1 MGSQLKYLIK
11 EDIKEAGRLTCIT
24 VDENGGTNKKRLVT
38 TGLVFKDIA
47 DDGSILTIKL
57 LTTEKSRVLFC

>member
-1 MGSQLKYLIK
+1 MGFQLKYLIK
-11 EDIKEAGRLTCIT
+11 EDIKEAGQLTCIT
-24 VDENGGTNKKRLVT
+24 VDENGGTNKRRLVT

-57 LTTEKSRVLFC
+57 LTTEKSRVLFY